1 MISQNFTL
9 QGILEGE
16 RDNERHDYFEI
27 SFLEVD
33 LVDLLFGN
41 RMNVVTIRFGELCSN
56 ISVGG
61 CWDLILDPMI
71 FERLLLGTHLKF
83 LWET

>member
-1 MISQNFTL
+1 MISLNFTL

-27 SFLEVD
+27 SFLEVA

-41 RMNVVTIRFGELCSN
+41 PMNTFG
-56 ISVGG
+56 
-61 CWDLILDPMI
+61 
-71 FERLLLGTHLKF
+71 
-83 LWET
+83 